1 MTGADAARTRK
12 RTWLVGGI
20 LLLIVV
26 LLGLVREMVG
36 PYLPWWVDRGLLAAA
51 FVVFA
56 IGLGRGGSVTGRRML
71 GTAAL
76 VILAV
81 WQLLSPLLWRVLTP
95 SEYESALGVL
105 RVLGTAEQALVFAL
119 ALIAVVQIGRTA
131 VIPGPWN
138 WAPAWA
144 LAAVVA
150 VQLVSALIAATR
162 GLLDHML
169 VIVFVGVGGV
179 VAVAA
184 QAFLGV
190 LAIVLA
196 LRPVRPSTVNVYSSK
211 Q

>member
-1 MTGADAARTRK
+1 MTGADAARARK

-76 VILAV
+76 VMLAV

-119 ALIAVVQIGRTA
+119 ALIVVVQIGRTA

-169 VIVFVGVGGV
+169 VIVFVGMGGV

>member
-1 MTGADAARTRK
+1 MTGADAARARK

-76 VILAV
+76 VMLAV

-196 LRPVRPSTVNVYSSK
+196 LRPALPNTVNVYSSK